1 MCILIRA
8 YSQVN
13 TYLYYRC
20 NGYSSKNAIRR
31 IDSAKKKRKKI
42 KKNGIITKFIS
53 RTTYLKNKIIK
64 KKKFIYP
71 LIFHEFNKNL

>member
-1 MCILIRA
+1 MCILIRT

-20 NGYSSKNAIRR
+20 NGYSTENAIRR
-31 IDSAKKKRKKI
+31 IDSAKKKRKNI
-42 KKNGIITKFIS
+42 KKNKKIIMKSIS
-53 RTTYLKNKIIK
+53 RTTYLKNKII